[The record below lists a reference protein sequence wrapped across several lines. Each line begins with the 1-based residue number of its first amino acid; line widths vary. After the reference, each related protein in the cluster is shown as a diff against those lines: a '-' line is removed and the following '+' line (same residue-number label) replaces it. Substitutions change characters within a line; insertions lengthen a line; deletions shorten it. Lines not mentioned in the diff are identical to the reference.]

1 MSNDTRILRDKRLYE
16 NQVVVDTREELDV
29 CVLSGML
36 LTEVSDYFRNLDQD
50 LSSRYPGKHFRTKFN
65 DYENESLFEVEVYHI
80 ESDEEQDDR
89 VRIMEN
95 DVLMWRQR
103 SKFNSE
109 NYRRELYETLRK
121 EFEKDFK
128 PESAITPSKY

>member
-80 ESDEEQDDR
+80 ESDEERDDR

-109 NYRRELYETLRK
+109 NYRRELYETLK
-121 EFEKDFK
+121 AEFENIK
-128 PESAITPSKY
+128 PKSALKSIN

>member
-1 MSNDTRILRDKRLYE
+1 MSNNTRILRDKRLYE

-50 LSSRYPGKHFRTKFN
+50 LSSRYPGKHFRVNFVE
-65 DYENESLFEVEVYHI
+65 YEDDVEIEIYHV
-80 ESDEEQDDR
+80 ESDEERDAR

-95 DVLMWRQR
+95 DVLMWQQR
-103 SKFNSE
+103 TKVNAEKS
-109 NYRRELYETLRK
+109 RRELYETLRK

-128 PESAITPSKY
+128 PESKQ

>member
-50 LSSRYPGKHFRTKFN
+50 LSSRYPGKHFRINFVE
-65 DYENESLFEVEVYHI
+65 YENDVEIEIYHV
-80 ESDEEQDDR
+80 ESDEERDDR
-89 VRIMEN
+89 VRTMEN
-95 DVLMWRQR
+95 DVLMWQLR

-109 NYRRELYETLRK
+109 NYRRELYETLK
-121 EFEKDFK
+121 AEFKNIK
-128 PESAITPSKY
+128 PKSALKNIN

>member
-109 NYRRELYETLRK
+109 NYRRELYETLK
-121 EFEKDFK
+121 AEFENIK
-128 PESAITPSKY
+128 PKSALKSIN

>member
-50 LSSRYPGKHFRTKFN
+50 LSSRYPGKYFRVNFVE
-65 DYENESLFEVEVYHI
+65 YEDDVEIEIYHV
-80 ESDEEQDDR
+80 ESDEERDDR
-89 VRIMEN
+89 VRTMEN
-95 DVLMWRQR
+95 DVLMWQQR

-109 NYRRELYETLRK
+109 NYRRELYETLK
-121 EFEKDFK
+121 AEFENIK
-128 PESAITPSKY
+128 PKSALKSIN